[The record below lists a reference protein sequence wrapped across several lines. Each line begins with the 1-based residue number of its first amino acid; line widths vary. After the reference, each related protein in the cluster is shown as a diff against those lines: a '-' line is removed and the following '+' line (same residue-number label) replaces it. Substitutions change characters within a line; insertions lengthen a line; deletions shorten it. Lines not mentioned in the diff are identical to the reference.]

1 MRGFREDAVLGKC
14 TFCGHK
20 VTEGAKGWA
29 DRSSRITYGRW
40 VCGSC
45 LIGMKD
51 AVDLAVNN
59 KESMPDSN
67 ELVNEALEGSGLR
80 VNPETGK
87 LEIVEDNKS
96 SPARLDALKKQR
108 KDV

>member
-40 VCGSC
+40 VCGDC
-45 LIGMKD
+45 LVGMKD
-51 AVDLAVNN
+51 AVDLAIRN
-59 KESMPDSN
+59 KDSMGDSN
-67 ELVNEALEGSGLR
+67 EMLNSMLQGDGLR

-87 LEIVEDNKS
+87 LEIVETNKS
-96 SPARLDALKKQR
+96 SPARLDALKNKR
-108 KDV
+108 KK